1 MADYIRARLR
11 NHLVKRAEERYGVT
25 LTKEMLQ
32 ELVKKI
38 QSHQC
43 KLVPQVNSW
52 TRTVHLVEMDGQVF
66 KVVYS
71 KVKHEIVTFLPL

>member
-1 MADYIRARLR
+1 MANCARLR
-11 NHLVKRAEERYGVT
+11 RHAARRAEERYGIK

-32 ELVKKI
+32 ELVRKI
-38 QSHQC
+38 QSHRS

-52 TRTVHLVEMDGQVF
+52 TRTVHLVELNSRIF

-71 KVKHEIVTFLPL
+71 KVKKEIVTFLPLD